1 MELQSAFDHQVAG
14 VDQVLFVDRYGIVH
28 EEQVVYSHLHQLFDF
43 INNAFRRA
51 TGELCLANIAEGA
64 SGRAS
69 FGRTD
74 DSIETVS
81 GGTKNGIFMGLGKF
95 FL

>member
-28 EEQVVYSHLHQLFDF
+28 EEQVVYPIFTNCSTSSTTLSG
-43 INNAFRRA
+43 RA
-51 TGELCLANIAEGA
+51 TAELCLVNIAEGA

-69 FGRTD
+69 SGRTG
-74 DSIETVS
+74 DSIETIS
-81 GGTKNGIFMGLGKF
+81 GGTRNGIFMGLGKF